1 MRLKVTKT
9 FSWAYR
15 GCDVVEHSKGEII
28 ETLDEDLI
36 RVAVEEG
43 WARPADD
50 QQEDQQDDQQDD
62 QPLAPAAAEEPKAAK
77 PAANKALKGAPENK

>member
-15 GCDVVEHSKGEII
+15 GCDVVEHAEGEII
-28 ETLDEDLI
+28 ETLDDDLI

-43 WARPADD
+43 WARPVD
-50 QQEDQQDDQQDD
+50 DQQDDQQ
-62 QPLAPAAAEEPKAAK
+62 QAPAAAEEPKAAK